1 MRKNNLNNKMRNKKF
16 INRNKSIKNKNKN
29 NLIKQKNFTKR
40 KKTFL
45 SRKYAKIK
53 PNKKIMTKTRIK
65 FYFSYKIIYI
75 FILLLFY
82 LIIFKYYKNNEE
94 INYSIKVGFYSL
106 SLKYGGVE
114 RVTALLTFYFLNY
127 FL

>member
-1 MRKNNLNNKMRNKKF
+1 MRNKKF
-16 INRNKSIKNKNKN
+16 INKNKSIKNKNKN

-40 KKTFL
+40 KKAFL

-65 FYFSYKIIYI
+65 FYFAYKIIYI
-75 FILLLFY
+75 FIILLFY
-82 LIIFKYYKNNEE
+82 LIIFKYYKTNEE

-106 SLKYGGVE
+106 SLKYGGIE
-114 RVTALLTFYFLNY
+114 RVTALLLNI
-127 FL
+127 L